1 MIKLFYIQ
9 KNIGWI
15 INREKSL
22 LNKDSYNEY
31 DGEDIDISW
40 FDELTPEEQEQELL
54 KLEESMVIENNSDK

>member
-1 MIKLFYIQ
+1 M
-9 KNIGWI
+9 GWI

-40 FDELTPEEQEQELL
+40 FDELTLEEQEQELL
-54 KLEESMVIENNSDK
+54 KLEESMIIENNSDK